1 MKRNRKQRKARKPI
15 QTYPTP
21 VPVQADEFICK
32 ETLYVPEPVPVESP
46 KPWYRFGH

>member
-1 MKRNRKQRKARKPI
+1 MKRNRKQRKARKL